1 MAEAQRVVDGSG
13 NITAADRIAN
23 PMQLEG
29 VFGGLAAV

>member
-29 VFGGLAAV
+29 VFVGLAAV